1 MLEAIIEQMELR
13 TEFLFGAKPCLVS
26 VFPHD
31 DGNVQ
36 LACNQ
41 QRLITK
47 VARRASWIDNPDA
60 FILPPVATGQH
71 VKTNASVPQKLAQ
84 QNDEWSLAGASDGNV
99 ADADY
104 WPAK

>member
-13 TEFLFGAKPCLVS
+13 TEILFGVKPCLVS
-26 VFPHD
+26 VFAHD

-41 QRLITK
+41 QRLIAK

-60 FILPPVATGQH
+60 FTLPPVPTGEH
-71 VKTNASVPQKLAQ
+71 VEGNAALPQKLAQ
-84 QNDEWSLAGASDGNV
+84 QDDERSLAGTSDGNV

-104 WPAK
+104 W